1 MSLSDSTKL
10 KPTYFRLTRGKIHD
24 GILAL
29 PQRILS
35 MLLRSTSR
43 GVLFSL

>member
-10 KPTYFRLTRGKIHD
+10 KSAYFRLTRGKIHD